1 MYWHNTGTEL
11 NQMTETEKQFYSKLK
26 ATYLDTTL
34 ADWERR
40 HRIYNLCIK
49 EWTAELS
56 DEERKERCEVNVSR
70 IQENGS
76 LTPDEQHP
84 IKKRKNKE

>member
-1 MYWHNTGTEL
+1 
-11 NQMTETEKQFYSKLK
+11 MTEPETLYTKLK
-26 ATYLDTTL
+26 RIYLDTTL

-49 EWTAELS
+49 EFNTELS
-56 DEERKERCEVNVSR
+56 DEERKERWEVHVSR
-70 IQENGS
+70 IQENGG
-76 LTPDEQHP
+76 LTPDENHT